1 MTFLRNFGPGLITA
15 CAAIGTSHF
24 VQATR
29 AGSYFGF
36 DLLWLVLAV
45 HIAKYPFIEFGN
57 RYTSATNENLLEGYW
72 HFSKPVFYLITLLS
86 IAFTPFSFAAN
97 GIICAGIIKAVFNLP
112 HSIAFITILLLL
124 FCTII
129 ISIGHYKL
137 LDSAMKIFIILLSFT
152 TLAAVIM
159 AAQNFTALP
168 QSEIFYSDYSPLE
181 MRHLPFLIALM
192 GFMPG
197 NIDLSVWHSLWLKAK
212 NRTANAL
219 NFKQARI
226 DFNTGYVI
234 TIITAILFLSI
245 GALTINNSN
254 LAVPDGADNFAKL
267 IISSYAGSIGAWV
280 TPIVGIAILAAM
292 FSTVLAVVDSYPR
305 LLTESYKIV
314 KNNSENSKNRRFMH
328 SSLMLLYSILAGL
341 IVIFLASDFKKV
353 LDLTTTIAF
362 VIAPIYAF
370 VNYKIVTGKLLAKK
384 FQPGIFIRILSWLGL
399 IFLTGFL
406 AFFIY
411 LKVFL

>member
-1 MTFLRNFGPGLITA
+1 MTILRNFGPGLITA

-45 HIAKYPFIEFGN
+45 HIAKYPFIEFGS
-57 RYTSATNENLLEGYW
+57 RYTSATDENLLEGYW
-72 HFSKPVFYLITLLS
+72 RFSKPVFYLITLLS
-86 IAFTPFSFAAN
+86 IIFTPFSFAAN

-112 HSIAFITILLLL
+112 HSVSFITVLLLL

-159 AAQNFTALP
+159 AAQSFTPLP

-197 NIDLSVWHSLWLKAK
+197 SIDLSVWHSLWLKAK
-212 NRTANAL
+212 NRTANSL

-234 TIITAILFLSI
+234 TIVTAILFLSI

-254 LAVPDGADNFAKL
+254 LAVPDGADDFAKL
-267 IISSYAGSIGAWV
+267 IINSYAGSIGSWV
-280 TPIVGIAILAAM
+280 KPIVGIAILAAM

-305 LLTESYKIV
+305 LLTESYKII
-314 KNNSENSKNRRFMH
+314 KNNSKNSKDRRFMH
-328 SSLMLLYSILAGL
+328 SLLMLLYSILAGL

-370 VNYKIVTGKLLAKK
+370 VNYKIVTGKLLTKK
-384 FQPGIFIRILSWLGL
+384 FQPGAFIRILSWLGL

-406 AFFIY
+406 ALFIY